1 MANSSVLG
9 DAGPSSTPGVHD
21 VPEAL
26 QVPTKAVTP
35 GFQLVLSLA
44 NTVIWLSILPIGT
57 ILLPIQIAALDASN
71 RFSNLSIA
79 TAIGVLA
86 ALITNP
92 IAGALSDRTTS
103 RLGRRRPW
111 LIVGTILSAITLA
124 LMANATSFVALVLW
138 WAIFHVA
145 ANALLAALSAVVPD
159 QVPVRQRATVSSFV
173 SLSLPLGAVIGAV
186 LVTKAG
192 KSTQLS
198 YYTFIGALLVI
209 MLLFVLVL
217 RDKPLSREA
226 APRFKLG
233 AFLAGFWVNPVRHP
247 DFGWAWITRFLVY
260 LSYFTAL
267 GYLLYFL
274 QDAVHYQN
282 PAQGVTTFQITLT
295 GTLLIAS
302 ISSGILSDRFQRRKL
317 FVMGASFVLALSFLI
332 LAFFQTWP
340 AVELAAAVLGIG
352 FGAYLGVDI
361 ALITQV
367 LPSASARGKDMGVI
381 NIANAFPQVVGSAI
395 AALVINVFHS
405 YTLLFVLAAIL
416 ASLGAVLIQQI
427 KDVR

>member
-1 MANSSVLG
+1 
-9 DAGPSSTPGVHD
+9 
-21 VPEAL
+21 
-26 QVPTKAVTP
+26 
-35 GFQLVLSLA
+35 
-44 NTVIWLSILPIGT
+44 
-57 ILLPIQIAALDASN
+57 
-71 RFSNLSIA
+71 
-79 TAIGVLA
+79 
-86 ALITNP
+86 
-92 IAGALSDRTTS
+92 
-103 RLGRRRPW
+103 
-111 LIVGTILSAITLA
+111 
-124 LMANATSFVALVLW
+124 
-138 WAIFHVA
+138 
-145 ANALLAALSAVVPD
+145 VPD

-186 LVTKAG
+186 LVTKAV

>member
-186 LVTKAG
+186 LVTKAV

-367 LPSASARGKDMGVI
+367 LYCQRLPSSCRLGNCRTGDQRFSQLHAALRARGH
-381 NIANAFPQVVGSAI
+381 PR
-395 AALVINVFHS
+395 
-405 YTLLFVLAAIL
+405 LAWRGPD
-416 ASLGAVLIQQI
+416 ST
-427 KDVR
+427 D